1 MLVLRKV
8 SLYNLFGVSSLPTSK
23 NSSTPFE
30 EAPSPLKENL
40 THSPVLKS
48 FLGLGSIGIKKIY
61 YYAQNNNVIKSI
73 RKKIESKKLKF
84 HHKKMHKCL
93 LNLHIPGYTRT
104 FQALN
109 LVMLHHKIPPYFERL
124 LARTSY
130 HYSHW

>member
-30 EAPSPLKENL
+30 EVPSPLKENL

-84 HHKKMHKCL
+84 HHKKNAQMLAKFAYSRIHQ
-93 LNLHIPGYTRT
+93 NFPGLE
-104 FQALN
+104 FSDAA
-109 LVMLHHKIPPYFERL
+109 P
-124 LARTSY
+124 
-130 HYSHW
+130 

>member
-1 MLVLRKV
+1 MLVLRKL

-40 THSPVLKS
+40 TPSQSWKVFGTWFNRH
-48 FLGLGSIGIKKIY
+48 KKN

-73 RKKIESKKLKF
+73 RNKIESKKLKF
-84 HHKKMHKCL
+84 HYKKMHKCL